1 MINPTNPTN
10 QTNPTNMNETISPNL
25 GLDLVR
31 VTEAAALTAGRW
43 MGLGMPDQ
51 ANQQAAHAMASA
63 LDTLEIDGQIVI
75 GEEEKLGTH
84 TNLDSGAKVG
94 TGRGPELDVVVDP
107 IDGVILLAQGRP
119 NAIAVAGVA
128 PRGAM
133 WSPPHA
139 IYMEKII
146 VDQQVAGALVPEC
159 MDAPAAWTL
168 ALVARVK
175 KKKVSD
181 LVVFILDRPRH
192 QALID
197 EIRSAGA
204 RIMLR
209 SQGDIYGALLVASRD
224 VNVDILMG
232 TGGVAE
238 GVISAC
244 AVKSLGGA
252 MLGRLSP
259 QSQKE
264 RAEIENYGLDTRKI
278 LTCEELVRGED
289 IYFAATA
296 ITDGALLSGIRYHGS
311 IAVTESM
318 VIRCKTGTRR
328 IIHSEHLLR
337 EE

>member
-1 MINPTNPTN
+1 
-10 QTNPTNMNETISPNL
+10 MNETISPNL

-51 ANQQAAHAMASA
+51 ANQQAAYAMADA
-63 LDTLEIDGQIVI
+63 FNTLRMDGHIVI
-75 GEEEKLGTH
+75 GEEGKLGSH
-84 TNLDSGAKVG
+84 TNLDSGTKVG
-94 TGRGPELDVVVDP
+94 TGAGPVLDVVADPVD
-107 IDGVILLAQGRP
+107 GALLLAQGRP

-128 PRGAM
+128 PYGMM
-133 WSPPHA
+133 WAPTHA
-139 IYMEKII
+139 VYMEKII
-146 VDQQVAGALVPEC
+146 VDQQSAEALVPEC

-181 LVVFILDRPRH
+181 LVVFVLDRPRH
-192 QALID
+192 QDLID
-197 EIRSAGA
+197 EIRTAGA

-209 SQGDIYGALLVASRD
+209 SQGDVSGALMAASHD

-232 TGGVAE
+232 VGGISE

-259 QSQKE
+259 QSP
-264 RAEIENYGLDTRKI
+264 AEWAEVEEQGLDTKKI
-278 LTCEELVRGED
+278 LSCEELVAGED
-289 IYFAATA
+289 IYFAATG
-296 ITDGALLSGIRYHGS
+296 ITDGVLLSGIRYHG
-311 IAVTESM
+311 AMAETESM

-328 IIHSEHLLR
+328 IIHSEHLTG
-337 EE
+337 E